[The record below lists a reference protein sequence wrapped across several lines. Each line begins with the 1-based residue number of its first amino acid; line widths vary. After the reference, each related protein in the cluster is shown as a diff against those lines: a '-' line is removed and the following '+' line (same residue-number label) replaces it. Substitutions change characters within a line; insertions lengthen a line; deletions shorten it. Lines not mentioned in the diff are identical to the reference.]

1 MKSGKIVLQVFIH
14 IAAWTCFLML
24 PFAFLPRERE
34 GSFIPPGY
42 FSLYFV
48 LINSFYIGFYY
59 LNYYIIIPKLLT
71 RKKVIPFI
79 IVSVLFLLFFGLF
92 PRLYHY
98 LSDTLQWLP
107 PIVRRST
114 RPRNLLPPL
123 LSAGSLAIFSMV
135 FAISTGLQVVT
146 QWFQTE
152 QKNKEIENEKLH
164 TELSFLKSQINPH
177 FLFNTLNNIYSLAAD
192 NSRHT
197 AEAVM
202 KLSSIMRY
210 VLTEAKNDC
219 VPVDKEIVFI
229 RHYIELQ
236 KLRLTDKS
244 SVEFSVDGDPVGKK
258 ISPLLFLPFV
268 ENAFKYGVSTREISP
283 IIILLKIEDKTI
295 FFHVKNNKHNS
306 TLLKPAENTG
316 IGINNSRRR
325 LELLYQN
332 RYTLNIDDNA
342 STYTVNLKIELK

>member
-1 MKSGKIVLQVFIH
+1 MKSGKIIFQVIIH
-14 IAAWTCFLML
+14 IAAWACFLLL

-34 GSFIPPGY
+34 GSFIPAQS
-42 FSLYFV
+42 FSFYFV
-48 LINSFYIGFYY
+48 LINFLYIGFYY
-59 LNYYIIIPKLLT
+59 LNFFLLIPKLLN
-71 RKKVIPFI
+71 RKKVILYI
-79 IVSVLFLLFFGLF
+79 LISVIFLLFFGLF

-98 LSDTLQWLP
+98 FSDTLRLLP
-107 PIVRRST
+107 PIIRRNP

-123 LSAGSLAIFSMV
+123 LSAGSIAIFSLV
-135 FAISTGLQVVT
+135 FAVSTGLRVIT
-146 QWFQTE
+146 QWFLTE
-152 QKNKEIENEKLH
+152 QRNKEIENEKLN

-192 NSRHT
+192 GSKHT

-210 VLTEAKNDC
+210 VLTEAKNDE
-219 VPVDKEIVFI
+219 VPVEKEIQFI

-244 SVEFSVDGDPVGKK
+244 SVDFTIEGDPIAKK

-268 ENAFKYGVSTREISP
+268 ENAFKYGISTREISP
-283 IIILLKIEDKTI
+283 IIILLRIENNEL
-295 FFHVKNNKHNS
+295 FFSVKNNKHKS
-306 TLLKPAENTG
+306 SLLKPAENTG

-325 LELLYQN
+325 LELLYRS
-332 RYTLNIDDNA
+332 RYTLDIDNND
-342 STYTVNLKIELK
+342 STYKVNLKIDL